1 MCVLLCDRYY
11 VQVLTEFLVS
21 VVGEVFTQP
30 TPRQPFPSDIF
41 RHDASVVAAVIMS
54 IDATTAPKTNFMSE
68 LEEKLHSR
76 TASIDSRS
84 HWRSLSPERETGAKE
99 QQNNSVNFALRQL
112 PSSPTSFPRSHLPA
126 PPARPTSYDNMI
138 YDVPR
143 DLFSPGDGHLMSSG
157 WMSKAL
163 ATTDSPNAASI
174 DNGVSASQLPSDVQP
189 EQTSRFEDMHMSGEE
204 GAACELALY
213 EGSLAEDSFHGNS
226 APNTDSDSE
235 FERREA
241 PSCSDDFSA
250 DIFSCLQKREV
261 TKDAFYNVQR
271 DSRVEATAEHGV
283 PSGVEAFHTMNRAY
297 NPVDVATEDMSP
309 CDPPSQFLG
318 QDCDQNP
325 TEYIAQEA
333 DTGDMLGTVDTMTYD
348 MTRSTEDMTPASDV
362 SRSLDSVLEEA
373 GGGSL
378 YTLAADAESRGYV
391 PVTLGVTANQFR
403 GSATSVDSETCAA
416 IDDDALRSLPPGYC
430 DERPRSPVVE
440 PSSEHVANEND
451 ASTFSLNHNNEAGVE
466 SRMEDIDRPLLG
478 SGSSSI
484 TFAQGVLDGY
494 LYTGGNQIEFSDDE
508 VEYVDP
514 WVRHD
519 GPTEEETTTE
529 TYEETTT
536 ETYEET
542 TTETEH
548 DVSPPEEFASQPDD
562 VLLEAPSYY
571 DLYVARSTPSVPTS
585 HAPLP
590 TPHAPL
596 SEPLS
601 PQAER
606 GHIVIR
612 RPAEGTVQQVQATR
626 VKPAISDTTTTP
638 PLPAGHDDAISLP
651 PSDTMQPLLPSTLDS
666 SRGDMT
672 LDASP
677 TYEAAT
683 GFHSERYAAELVSAA
698 DIIEDKKPVGSLDRG
713 HGVKTH
719 SSQIGS
725 SRFGE
730 RISKEDKYDRDE
742 TEPPQVSSSGDEIE
756 SAAGDEA
763 SFVMRAARDEY
774 TPSVGVKR
782 KKSVR
787 ELLSQ
792 FEKGKTAA
800 ERIRQTCE
808 TVHESTDKEPVVLV
822 RPSGNVRASVDW
834 SSAVVID
841 ATRPCRD
848 DEMRHSEER
857 TVRAGSSPPRCA
869 RRSSLSFQQRFKQ
882 FESQQATPES
892 SADVACVMTS
902 QSAEEKEIARG
913 YPRNVQESGG
923 GSFECADATTGD
935 FVKPEP
941 RPRSRVYDG
950 WKKPSVVDAKAL
962 SSVDRTPST
971 RAVETKSN
979 SDRKLKSS
987 FFPSETPTH
996 SSEFITAADTNP
1008 SKSFTPTEAHLS
1020 EPVRLPGLKMIIIEE
1035 LKKPETER
1043 ISLLTEAER
1052 PKSLS
1057 ERLQLFE
1064 SGGRGHCE
1072 GQGKTGEVGRKGQK
1086 DDVSVSV
1093 RGLSEKFERRASM
1106 RRSAPGGSS
1115 SSQDS
1120 DGGGGGSPSASMA
1133 NKRLLVG
1140 GVDLA
1145 KPCGIAL

>member
-1 MCVLLCDRYY
+1 MCHASEKLTWLELCVLFGHY
-11 VQVLTEFLVS
+11 VQILTEFLVS
-21 VVGEVFTQP
+21 VAGEVFTQP

-41 RHDASVVAAVIMS
+41 RHDASAVAAVVMS
-54 IDATTAPKTNFMSE
+54 TDATSAPKTNFMSE

-84 HWRSLSPERETGAKE
+84 HWRSLSSERSNLETAAE
-99 QQNNSVNFALRQL
+99 QQRNDSVNFALRQL

-143 DLFSPGDGHLMSSG
+143 DLFAPGDGHLMSSG

-163 ATTDSPNAASI
+163 ATTDSPSAASI
-174 DNGVSASQLPSDVQP
+174 DNGSSTSEQPSEVQP

-226 APNTDSDSE
+226 AANTDSDSE

-271 DSRVEATAEHGV
+271 DSRVESIAEHGV
-283 PSGVEAFHTMNRAY
+283 SSGVEACYAMNRTY
-297 NPVDVATEDMSP
+297 DPVDVATEDMSP
-309 CDPPSQFLG
+309 SDPLRQFLV
-318 QDCDQNP
+318 QDSDACP
-325 TEYIAQEA
+325 AEYIAHEA

-378 YTLAADAESRGYV
+378 YTLAESVESRGYV
-391 PVTLGVTANQFR
+391 PVTLGVAASQFR
-403 GSATSVDSETCAA
+403 GSASSVDSETCAVVH
-416 IDDDALRSLPPGYC
+416 DDVLHSSPPEFSN
-430 DERPRSPVVE
+430 DRPRSQIVE
-440 PSSEHVANEND
+440 PSYEHPANEND
-451 ASTFSLNHNNEAGVE
+451 APTFTLNHNNETGVE
-466 SRMEDIDRPLLG
+466 SHMEDMDRPLLG
-478 SGSSSI
+478 SSPAS
-484 TFAQGVLDGY
+484 FAQGVLDGY

-519 GPTEEETTTE
+519 GTTEEETTG
-529 TYEETTT
+529 
-536 ETYEET
+536 
-542 TTETEH
+542 ETEH

-562 VLLEAPSYY
+562 VLLDAPSYY

-585 HAPLP
+585 HAPSSLP
-590 TPHAPL
+590 TPHAPP

-612 RPAEGTVQQVQATR
+612 RPAEGTVQQVQAIR

-638 PLPAGHDDAISLP
+638 PLPAGHDDTISLP
-651 PSDTMQPLLPSTLDS
+651 PSDTMQPLLPSILDS

-677 TYEAAT
+677 TYDAAS
-683 GFHSERYAAELVSAA
+683 GFHSDRYAAELVSAA
-698 DIIEDKKPVGSLDRG
+698 DIIEDKKSVGSVDRG
-713 HGVKTH
+713 HGVKKH

-730 RISKEDKYDRDE
+730 RISKQDPDDS
-742 TEPPQVSSSGDEIE
+742 EPPQVSSSGDEIE

-792 FEKGKTAA
+792 FEKGKSAA

-808 TVHESTDKEPVVLV
+808 TVHESTDKAPVVLV

-834 SSAVVID
+834 SSAIVID

-857 TVRAGSSPPRCA
+857 TVREGSSPPRCA

-882 FESQQATPES
+882 FESHQATPAS
-892 SADVACVMTS
+892 LDDVACVTTS

-913 YPRNVQESGG
+913 YPRHVQGSGG
-923 GSFECADATTGD
+923 GSFECPDATTVD
-935 FVKPEP
+935 VKPEP

-950 WKKPSVVDAKAL
+950 RKKPNVIDAKGL

-971 RAVETKSN
+971 RAVESKNIGEYKS
-979 SDRKLKSS
+979 RPS
-987 FFPSETPTH
+987 FCPSETPTH
-996 SSEFITAADTNP
+996 SSELITAADTDP

-1043 ISLLTEAER
+1043 VSLLTEAER

>member
-1 MCVLLCDRYY
+1 MFCWVIDIMCRFLN
-11 VQVLTEFLVS
+11 QFLVS

-41 RHDASVVAAVIMS
+41 RHDASAVATVVMS
-54 IDATTAPKTNFMSE
+54 TDATTAPKTNFMSE

-84 HWRSLSPERETGAKE
+84 HWRSLTPERETGAKE

-143 DLFSPGDGHLMSSG
+143 DLFAPGDGHLMSSG
-157 WMSKAL
+157 WMSKTL
-163 ATTDSPNAASI
+163 ASSNAASI
-174 DNGVSASQLPSDVQP
+174 DHGGITSQQPSDVP
-189 EQTSRFEDMHMSGEE
+189 LEQTSKFEDMHMSGEE

-226 APNTDSDSE
+226 AANTDSDSE

-271 DSRVEATAEHGV
+271 DSRVESIAIHGV
-283 PSGVEAFHTMNRAY
+283 PSGAESCQAMNRSY
-297 NPVDVATEDMSP
+297 IPVDVATEDMSP

-514 WVRHD
+514 WVRH
-519 GPTEEETTTE
+519 GTVEEETT
-529 TYEETTT
+529 
-536 ETYEET
+536 TYEET

-562 VLLEAPSYY
+562 VLLDAPSYY

-590 TPHAPL
+590 TPF

-612 RPAEGTVQQVQATR
+612 RPAEGTVQQVEATR

-666 SRGDMT
+666 SRCDMT

-677 TYEAAT
+677 TYDAAS
-683 GFHSERYAAELVSAA
+683 GFHSDRYAAELVSAA
-698 DIIEDKKPVGSLDRG
+698 DIIENKKPVDGMDRG
-713 HGVKTH
+713 HGVKKH

-730 RISKEDKYDRDE
+730 RISKYDTDE
-742 TEPPQVSSSGDEIE
+742 SEPPQVSSSGDEIE
-756 SAAGDEA
+756 STAGEEA
-763 SFVMRAARDEY
+763 SFIMRAARDEY

-792 FEKGKTAA
+792 FEKGKSAA

-808 TVHESTDKEPVVLV
+808 TVHESTDKAPVVLV

-882 FESQQATPES
+882 FESQQATPAS
-892 SADVACVMTS
+892 LDDVACVTTS

-923 GSFECADATTGD
+923 GSFECPDVIPVD
-935 FVKPEP
+935 VKPEP

-950 WKKPSVVDAKAL
+950 RKKPNVIDAKGL
-962 SSVDRTPST
+962 PSVDRMPST
-971 RAVETKSN
+971 RAVES
-979 SDRKLKSS
+979 KSS
-987 FFPSETPTH
+987 SENRARPSFCPSEQTR
-996 SSEFITAADTNP
+996 SSELVHAADTNP
-1008 SKSFTPTEAHLS
+1008 SKSFTPADTHLS

-1064 SGGRGHCE
+1064 SGGKGHCE
-1072 GQGKTGEVGRKGQK
+1072 GQGKLGEVGRKGQK

-1120 DGGGGGSPSASMA
+1120 DCGGGGSPSASMA

-1145 KPCGIAL
+1145 KPCGVAL